1 MYHKKNKFMKTDTYS
16 LSLQKKYNQRY
27 CDSYCDNK
35 TFNRTLKIEE
45 LKKQIIE
52 GSYYIEED
60 KVARKI
66 LEYFGIFS
74 L

>member
-1 MYHKKNKFMKTDTYS
+1 MHHKKSKLIKTDIYS

-27 CDSYCDNK
+27 CDSYCDNR
-35 TFNRTLKIEE
+35 TFDRTFKIKE
-45 LKKQIIE
+45 LKKQILE

-66 LEYFGIFS
+66 LEYFGICS
-74 L
+74 I

>member
-1 MYHKKNKFMKTDTYS
+1 MHHKKSKLIKTDIYS

-35 TFNRTLKIEE
+35 TFDRTLKIEE

-66 LEYFGIFS
+66 LEYFGICS
-74 L
+74 I